1 MDTDFK
7 NFEYY
12 MEKALEYAEIAK
24 SINETPIGCIIVE
37 NNKIIAT
44 GYNRRE
50 NDQNALAHA
59 EIAAIKTACE
69 KIGFWRLTECD
80 LYVTLEPCPMCAGAI
95 INARIKRV
103 IFGASDKKSGAFGSV
118 INLNDYP
125 FNHKPEIISG
135 VLADRA
141 GEMLSEFFR
150 DLRAGKTPAVA
161 TAPSFAKEGKE

>member
-1 MDTDFK
+1 METDIK
-7 NFEYY
+7 ILEYFEYF
-12 MEKALEYAEIAK
+12 MEKALEQAEVAG
-24 SINETPIGCIIVE
+24 SIDEIPIGCVIVE
-37 NNKIIAT
+37 DNKIIAS

-59 EIAAIKTACE
+59 EITAIKTACE

-95 INARIKRV
+95 INSRIKRV
-103 IFGASDKKSGAFGSV
+103 IFGATDKKSGAFGSV

-135 VLADRA
+135 VLAEKS
-141 GEMLSEFFR
+141 GFMLSEFFR
-150 DLRAGKTPAVA
+150 ELRKT
-161 TAPSFAKEGKE
+161 K